1 MKTMNGRGAINV
13 GLEAGVVGTAY
24 LWLVPDAQGIEA
36 IRL

>member
-1 MKTMNGRGAINV
+1 MKTINGRGAITL

-24 LWLVPDAQGIEA
+24 LWLVPDAQGTEA